1 MSKDIYSKLVNLAK
15 VKLNETN
22 QIIIDSEE
30 VTNFIVDNNYLLRAL
45 NLNEEK
51 TMIRTNIGI
60 NENINNI
67 SSEAKLP
74 ILKWFQALTIKAEFN
89 IKIFTIGIESNLN
102 NFKKK
107 LLRCKKQNLLI
118 VINNFNGQSEDMC
131 TAIKDI
137 IRDINTCLSAKKK
150 NNVTIVIF
158 SKTYEE
164 LKDIKFNNIIR
175 MDRLDK
181 NDIYKLAVNSN
192 EFKGLQFDDF
202 EKVYELNAGNWDGT
216 FSTLRIIKSDNFK
229 LDEESLD
236 KLLDKLLKK
245 INDKI
250 KFEKIS
256 ADKVLKLFTVFPK
269 LFDPYEVTKL
279 DFNITEYE
287 LEEGI
292 QILERLVVLKKENEK
307 SKYYSMIQLLKDNLL
322 RRNEKTKKELF
333 NIYYKYLVKFSPLEY
348 QRKIDVQTNYLHDI
362 EELKFQYLLQYE
374 YYFINKMNENI
385 VELKNI
391 ISKNNVLS
399 KLDEM
404 FTDISSFN
412 YLDKTKSLY
421 FKYASE
427 NKKINA
433 FFLKKDIEYYSI
445 AYNSY
450 SDLKSLCDKLYEII
464 IEEKIFNEDPFY
476 KVLFLI
482 ILIPQYI
489 DKFNEEEKTNT
500 LLKELKEIKNQ
511 KNSEEVTKNVEL
523 YSHILKRKSYLLK
536 DTFSAIIDCKSA
548 LAFFE
553 EAKNIDEMYMTLNTL
568 MCLEIINDNM
578 SAAFEYK
585 ERILQL
591 NLCDDKKT
599 ILQYYKSEMNFI
611 LLDIFN
617 DNLDNNAAINKYKD
631 ILNAEKNLSN
641 TVQSILCLNICALS
655 LENDDIATY
664 EEYKNKAQEINKV
677 EDIASLDDKSINN
690 FYSYYFVWFEFGKNI
705 LQNNIDKARDIYIK
719 LKDFIPTIYIKE
731 SKIFDKKYKSYE
743 DIFNNTIKSGKE
755 FSNYALNKK
764 SNIKEAR
771 FFFRGSMLTDIHHTS
786 IL

>member
-118 VINNFNGQSEDMC
+118 VINNFNDQSEDMC
-131 TAIKDI
+131 RAIKDI
-137 IRDINTCLSAKKK
+137 IRDINACLSSKKK
-150 NNVTIVIF
+150 NSVTIVIF

-164 LKDIKFNNIIR
+164 LRDIKFNNIIR
-175 MDRLDK
+175 MDKLDK

-192 EFKGLQFDDF
+192 EFKDLQFNDF
-202 EKVYELNAGNWDGT
+202 EKVYELNAGNWDST
-216 FSTLRIIKSDNFK
+216 FSTLRIIKNDNFK

-236 KLLDKLLKK
+236 KLLDKLLNK
-245 INDKI
+245 INDSIRFDKV
-250 KFEKIS
+250 S
-256 ADKVLKLFTVFPK
+256 ADRVLKLFTVFPK

-292 QILERLVVLKKENEK
+292 RTLERLVVLKKENEQ
-307 SKYYSMIQLLKDNLL
+307 SKYYSMIQLLKENLL
-322 RRNEKTKKELF
+322 KRNEKTKKEFF
-333 NIYYKYLVKFSPLEY
+333 NIYYKYLVKFFPLEY
-348 QRKIDVQTNYLHDI
+348 KRKIDVQSTYLNDI
-362 EELKFQYLLQYE
+362 EELSFQYLLQYE
-374 YYFINKMNENI
+374 YYYINNI
-385 VELKNI
+385 QEGINDL
-391 ISKNNVLS
+391 KNNVYKNNNLPITN
-399 KLDEM
+399 EM
-404 FTDISSFN
+404 LNDISNFDYSIQN
-412 YLDKTKSLY
+412 KSLY
-421 FKYASE
+421 NKYSS
-427 NKKINA
+427 NYKKVNA
-433 FFLKKDIEYYSI
+433 FFLKKDIEYYSV
-445 AYNSY
+445 AYTNY
-450 SDLKSLCDKLYEII
+450 KELKFLCDQLFDLVVKDE
-464 IEEKIFNEDPFY
+464 IFNDDPFY
-476 KVLFLI
+476 KIICLI

-489 DKFNEEEKTNT
+489 DKFNDEEKTNL
-500 LLKELKEIKNQ
+500 LLKELKEIEKN
-511 KNSEEVTKNVEL
+511 KNSEEITKNAEL
-523 YSHILKRKSYLLK
+523 YSHILDRKSYLLK
-536 DTFSAIIDCKSA
+536 DVLSAISDCKSA

-553 EAKNIDEMYMTLNTL
+553 EVKNIDEIYMTLNTL

-578 SAAFEYK
+578 SAAFKYK

-591 NLCDDKKT
+591 NLCDDKKS

-617 DNLDNNAAINKYKD
+617 DNLNNNAAINKYKD
-631 ILNAEKNLSN
+631 ILSTEKNLSN

-690 FYSYYFVWFEFGKNI
+690 FYSYYFAWFEFGKNI
-705 LQNNIDKARDIYIK
+705 LQNNIDKARTIYIK

-755 FSNYALNKK
+755 FSNYALKKK

-771 FFFRGSMLTDIHHTS
+771 FFFRGFMLTDIHHTS

>member
-1 MSKDIYSKLVNLAK
+1 MIGGDIVSKDIYSKLVNLAK

-245 INDKI
+245 II
-250 KFEKIS
+250 
-256 ADKVLKLFTVFPK
+256 
-269 LFDPYEVTKL
+269 
-279 DFNITEYE
+279 
-287 LEEGI
+287 
-292 QILERLVVLKKENEK
+292 
-307 SKYYSMIQLLKDNLL
+307 
-322 RRNEKTKKELF
+322 
-333 NIYYKYLVKFSPLEY
+333 
-348 QRKIDVQTNYLHDI
+348 
-362 EELKFQYLLQYE
+362 
-374 YYFINKMNENI
+374 
-385 VELKNI
+385 
-391 ISKNNVLS
+391 
-399 KLDEM
+399 
-404 FTDISSFN
+404 
-412 YLDKTKSLY
+412 
-421 FKYASE
+421 
-427 NKKINA
+427 
-433 FFLKKDIEYYSI
+433 
-445 AYNSY
+445 
-450 SDLKSLCDKLYEII
+450 
-464 IEEKIFNEDPFY
+464 
-476 KVLFLI
+476 
-482 ILIPQYI
+482 
-489 DKFNEEEKTNT
+489 
-500 LLKELKEIKNQ
+500 
-511 KNSEEVTKNVEL
+511 
-523 YSHILKRKSYLLK
+523 
-536 DTFSAIIDCKSA
+536 
-548 LAFFE
+548 
-553 EAKNIDEMYMTLNTL
+553 
-568 MCLEIINDNM
+568 
-578 SAAFEYK
+578 
-585 ERILQL
+585 
-591 NLCDDKKT
+591 
-599 ILQYYKSEMNFI
+599 
-611 LLDIFN
+611 
-617 DNLDNNAAINKYKD
+617 
-631 ILNAEKNLSN
+631 
-641 TVQSILCLNICALS
+641 
-655 LENDDIATY
+655 
-664 EEYKNKAQEINKV
+664 
-677 EDIASLDDKSINN
+677 
-690 FYSYYFVWFEFGKNI
+690 
-705 LQNNIDKARDIYIK
+705 
-719 LKDFIPTIYIKE
+719 
-731 SKIFDKKYKSYE
+731 
-743 DIFNNTIKSGKE
+743 
-755 FSNYALNKK
+755 
-764 SNIKEAR
+764 
-771 FFFRGSMLTDIHHTS
+771 
-786 IL
+786 

>member
-15 VKLNETN
+15 VKLNKTN

-118 VINNFNGQSEDMC
+118 VINNFNDQSEDMC

-137 IRDINTCLSAKKK
+137 IRDINTCLSTKKK

-175 MDRLDK
+175 MDKLDK

-202 EKVYELNAGNWDGT
+202 EKVYELNAGDWDST
-216 FSTLRIIKSDNFK
+216 FSTLRIIKNDNFK
-229 LDEESLD
+229 LDEESID
-236 KLLDKLLKK
+236 KLLDKLLNK
-245 INDKI
+245 INDSIRFDKVN
-250 KFEKIS
+250 
-256 ADKVLKLFTVFPK
+256 ADRVLKLFTVFPK

-292 QILERLVVLKKENEK
+292 QTLERLVVLKKENEQ
-307 SKYYSMIQLLKDNLL
+307 SKYYSMIQLLKENLL
-322 RRNEKTKKELF
+322 KRNEKTKKEFF
-333 NIYYKYLVKFSPLEY
+333 NIYYKYLVKFFPLEY
-348 QRKIDVQTNYLHDI
+348 KRKIDVQSKYLNDI
-362 EELKFQYLLQYE
+362 EELSFQYLLQYE
-374 YYFINKMNENI
+374 YYFINNI
-385 VELKNI
+385 QEGINDL
-391 ISKNNVLS
+391 KNNVYKNNNLPITN
-399 KLDEM
+399 EM
-404 FTDISSFN
+404 LNDISNFDYSIQN
-412 YLDKTKSLY
+412 KSLY
-421 FKYASE
+421 NKYSS
-427 NKKINA
+427 NYKKVNA
-433 FFLKKDIEYYSI
+433 FFLKKDIEYYSV
-445 AYNSY
+445 AYTNY
-450 SDLKSLCDKLYEII
+450 KELKFLCDQLFDLVVED
-464 IEEKIFNEDPFY
+464 KIFCEDPFY
-476 KVLFLI
+476 KIICLI

-489 DKFNEEEKTNT
+489 DKFNDEKKTNI
-500 LLKELKEIKNQ
+500 LLKELKEIEKNE
-511 KNSEEVTKNVEL
+511 NSEEITKNVEL
-523 YSHILKRKSYLLK
+523 YSHILDRKSYLLK
-536 DTFSAIIDCKSA
+536 DVLSAISDCKSA

-553 EAKNIDEMYMTLNTL
+553 EAKNIDEIYMTLNTL

-591 NLCDDKKT
+591 NLCDDKKS

-617 DNLDNNAAINKYKD
+617 DNLNNNAAINKYKD

-655 LENDDIATY
+655 LENDDITTY

-677 EDIASLDDKSINN
+677 EDIASLDDKSIND
-690 FYSYYFVWFEFGKNI
+690 FYLYYFAWFEFGKNI

-743 DIFNNTIKSGKE
+743 DIFNNTINSGKE

-771 FFFRGSMLTDIHHTS
+771 FFFKGFMLTDIHHTS